1 MLILVINM
9 SPPEVWGPAVWLL
22 FHTLAEKVNE
32 NAFPFIKMQLFSQIK
47 RICNF
52 LPCPE
57 CSSDATKFLE
67 RINIHDIKS
76 KNEFKNMLYL
86 FHNWVN
92 VKKQKP
98 LFNHSNLEMYNNYK
112 LIYVVN
118 NFISKYNTKGNM
130 RLIAESFQRNII
142 IRDFKTWITSS
153 NKAFITPKIDRTIIS
168 DDIVQKEQP
177 TTIVEEELIIQEEEL
192 TTILEEEP
200 VIGEKITHKKSK
212 KSKK

>member
-1 MLILVINM
+1 
-9 SPPEVWGPAVWLL
+9 
-22 FHTLAEKVNE
+22 
-32 NAFPFIKMQLFSQIK
+32 MQLFNQIK
-47 RICNF
+47 RICNY

-92 VKKQKP
+92 IKKQKP
-98 LFNHSNLEMYNNYK
+98 LFNHSNLETYNNYK
-112 LIYVVN
+112 LISVIN
-118 NFISKYNTKGNM
+118 NFISKYNTNGNM

-142 IRDFKTWITSS
+142 IRDFKKWITSV

-168 DDIVQKEQP
+168 PDN
-177 TTIVEEELIIQEEEL
+177 VEEEPSII
-192 TTILEEEP
+192 EEEP
-200 VIGEKITHKKSK
+200 SIIEEEASIIEEEHNVFQEEQRTTEEKITHKKSK